1 MDNKIIV
8 PSEEILWTNF
18 GFLESKDL
26 NHLLEYA
33 GLQLSVSRL
42 SDQLKTQFPDQVD
55 LILERILQ
63 LVPED

>member
-1 MDNKIIV
+1 MDRTITV
-8 PSEEILWTNF
+8 PSENILRKKF

-55 LILERILQ
+55 LILESILQ